1 MAFVTGRLVNMGL
14 QFLLVGMLIGGAAT
28 FFSILFL
35 FSFSPDIE
43 GAITPSM
50 LSFLKDIVGPVA
62 AGFGGAIAG
71 AYAAY
76 FLSRSEA
83 LRVKAEKEAEE
94 NRLREIQ
101 EVQEINV
108 ALVNLMAKLN
118 DIWTI
123 KVSYFDPWANNPLRF
138 LLIPPFTMP
147 VKVPERLPN
156 STVAKVACLG
166 LKDATNI
173 LYKADEGY
181 YSILDNLLV
190 RGGALKEIRDLLSE
204 RACTGDLCLQD
215 YKVFAGAGRLV
226 ALYINT
232 EELIKLIRDI
242 SSDLIDSIS
251 ALADMAVC
259 KYKGL
264 GVPII
269 THDVISDGKFEMPA
283 PYYKSPDDLK
293 SVLEGPS
300 ALG

>member
-1 MAFVTGRLVNMGL
+1 MGL
-14 QFLLVGMLIGGAAT
+14 QILLVGMLIGGAAT

-43 GAITPSM
+43 RSINPSM
-50 LSFLKDIVGPVA
+50 LSLLKDIVGPVA

-123 KVSYFDPWANNPLRF
+123 KVSYFDPWADNPLRF

-204 RACTGDLCLQD
+204 RARTNGGTLSLQD

-232 EELIKLIRDI
+232 EGLIKLIRDI
-242 SSDLIDSIS
+242 SNDLIGSIS
-251 ALADMAVC
+251 ALSDMAIC

-269 THDVISDGKFEMPA
+269 THNVISDSKFEMPA
-283 PYYKSPDDLK
+283 PYYTSVEDLK
-293 SVLEGPS
+293 SELEELSVLG
-300 ALG
+300 